1 MKNAEKLIIKLKD
14 ATLIAADTLNTIVL
28 EKNKISFDD
37 AYSLRMY
44 CEEYIKSGG
53 CNFGN
58 IINNEENL
66 YGYTRKAILYDTRKM
81 GFNFFICIYI

>member
-1 MKNAEKLIIKLKD
+1 MKNAEKLIIKLKE
-14 ATLIAADTLNTIVL
+14 ATLIAADTLSTIEL
-28 EKNKISFDD
+28 EKTKISFDD

-58 IINNEENL
+58 LPKPKNNIRNILIQNEIIE
-66 YGYTRKAILYDTRKM
+66 
-81 GFNFFICIYI
+81 FNFI